1 MLEARRHFRIK
12 ERIPV
17 HWKIKGK
24 NVEGNGEVLNISI
37 SGLLLE
43 TDSAFSPLDE
53 GELEIEPI
61 DKGIQFLPRDGHLV
75 WFRKIKILNTRFWC
89 GLEFT
94 NPSQETVEEIKR
106 KVEEVQEKM
115 AQASNVNILQNY
127 YG

>member
-1 MLEARRHFRIK
+1 MAESRRHFRIK
-12 ERIPV
+12 ERVPV

-24 NVEGNGEVLNISI
+24 NIQGQGEVLNFST

-43 TDSAFSPLDE
+43 TDSAFSPIDE
-53 GELEIEPI
+53 SEIEIEPV
-61 DKGIQFLPRDGHLV
+61 DREVKFVPENSRLV

-89 GLEFT
+89 GLEFEK
-94 NPSQETVEEIKR
+94 PKQETVEEIKR
-106 KVEEVQEKM
+106 KVEEVQQQM